1 MKQQLQELLTQ
12 AIQSLISDGVLE
24 SLPDTIRIDHSKD
37 KAQGDFASN
46 IAMVLSK
53 QAKCAPKVLAQQIIE
68 KLTQAS
74 EIEKIEI
81 AGPGFINF
89 FMSQGSNNQVL
100 EDILVEA
107 DKFGLSEFGKGQRV

>member
-24 SLPDTIRIDHSKD
+24 SLPDAIRIDHSKD

-74 EIEKIEI
+74 EIEKIY
-81 AGPGFINF
+81 
-89 FMSQGSNNQVL
+89 
-100 EDILVEA
+100 
-107 DKFGLSEFGKGQRV
+107 